1 MIAKRIFLMVAV
13 LGLAACTADSQKAP
27 AAAGPSGFGT
37 ALAVTASPDIVLR
50 DGQAQSRIDVALSDA
65 SGASPANRTIHFF
78 VNGGSLS
85 AASGRTDSS
94 GRVSVMFTAPG
105 PGPTQT
111 VTFKAVLEGS
121 NARSATEGMVSIMVL
136 QPPS

>member
-1 MIAKRIFLMVAV
+1 VIAKRIFLMVAV

-27 AAAGPSGFGT
+27 APAGPSGFGM
-37 ALAVTASPDIVLR
+37 AVTASPDIVVR

-65 SGASPANRTIHFF
+65 SGSSLANRTVHFF

-85 AASGRTDSS
+85 AVSGTTDSS
-94 GRVSVMFTAPG
+94 GRVSVTFTAPG

-111 VTFKAVLEGS
+111 VTFKAVLEGT
-121 NARSATEGMVSIMVL
+121 NARTATEGMVSIMVL